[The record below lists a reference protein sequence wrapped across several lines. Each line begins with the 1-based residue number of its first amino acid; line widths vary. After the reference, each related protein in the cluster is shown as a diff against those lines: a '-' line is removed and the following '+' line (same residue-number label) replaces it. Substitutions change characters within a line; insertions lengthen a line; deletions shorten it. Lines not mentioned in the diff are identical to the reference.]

1 MFLREEEEEQ
11 KDIPDI
17 SDQEINQINQED
29 NNLSQNTNTNQ
40 IENNSDNNYLNS
52 KLTTKKWRVKLYRL
66 NAKGQWD
73 DCGIGF
79 VFCINNKDETG
90 KIINKLIMIN
100 ELTDEEMLN
109 IDLDKNTSDF
119 HNQRGTIMTWKTGD
133 EKGDDNIAISFQE
146 KEGVKEI
153 MKNIFISEGKNIN
166 DENIFMDSLSENCY
180 EVSIQ
185 NLPNLARELNFDMG
199 EQKLNLFINNLKNSD
214 CEFITQL
221 GELLKEE
228 EKKIENLK
236 TTASSSLSNNNINAN
251 ISIINDKNN
260 EASNNDKNIIINEN
274 NINNNLN
281 NEYNQ
286 QQIYKSLP
294 MENIHYIFT
303 IFKNLIL
310 IGDKD
315 LIEILIKDE
324 YYLITFGA
332 LEYDFEEM
340 KTVPHRIYFKNIV
353 KFENILNL
361 EDETLLKKINQ
372 NLRLTYL
379 RDTALSRLID
389 DNAIKAINLILQLN
403 HNDIIQFFLNDL
415 KYFEILFNQ
424 LQNEDINI
432 KKKACLFLS
441 ELIECSK
448 DVLQSRVTFC
458 ECLFEQ
464 GILPIIGKIIE
475 EKKNDEDENKNR
487 NIDNENN
494 LFDKKG
500 KLEIK
505 ELIRITA
512 VEIFINIL
520 TMIPSIILDYLK
532 KENDHKL
539 LKQITNIMLYS
550 EIFGIKYEISQIY
563 KTLIETQ
570 TKELTMDRMELF
582 AEPFQILL
590 NYLKK
595 PIGDNGEK
603 EIPHKKKLEIS
614 STKQLIIEI
623 LITWFS
629 LMNFNKQFWIDE
641 MKLNDII
648 TNLLEENDKI
658 INLHSIKLLKC
669 IIDYSDLFVC
679 DRIINEKLCNNL
691 AQLFNKNIKKNN
703 IIISCMMDFFES
715 LSKNKQIIFNNIMTY
730 QSDFFYQNKK
740 YFKNIL
746 LRYENKP
753 LPKRELINYLKNDY
767 KDNESLFL
775 YDFDFKDSGEIYD
788 GEDEKVIDYLTKKR
802 EREEYNDEFFDN
814 FTLEHDHKKYNSNND
829 YYNNRLIF
837 GNKDDN
843 FDNDN
848 ENDNDDDIKKNNFL
862 PDLRVNESHDSNNN
876 DDDEDNFHF

>member
-1 MFLREEEEEQ
+1 MNLKEVEE
-11 KDIPDI
+11 KDTPDI
-17 SDQEINQINQED
+17 SDQEINQINQEENKLIKYPYINVIED
-29 NNLSQNTNTNQ
+29 NSNNT
-40 IENNSDNNYLNS
+40 YLNS

-66 NAKGQWD
+66 NGEGQWD

-79 VFCINNKDETG
+79 VFCTINKDEKG

-100 ELTDEEMLN
+100 ELTEEEMLN

-133 EKGDDNIAISFQE
+133 DKGDDNIAISFQE

-166 DENIFMDSLSENCY
+166 DENIFMDYQSENNF

-185 NLPNLARELNFDMG
+185 NLPNLVRELNYDMG
-199 EQKLNLFINNLKNSD
+199 EQKLNIFINNLKSNN

-228 EKKIENLK
+228 EKIIENLK
-236 TTASSSLSNNNINAN
+236 TTASSSLSNNNINSN
-251 ISIINDKNN
+251 IINDKNN
-260 EASNNDKNIIINEN
+260 DKDNDIVNNNKNIIINEN
-274 NINNNLN
+274 NNINKNETN

-286 QQIYKSLP
+286 QQIYKTLP

-432 KKKACLFLS
+432 KKKSCQFLS

-448 DVLQSRVTFC
+448 DVLQSRTTFC

-464 GILPIIGKIIE
+464 GILSIIGKIIE
-475 EKKNDEDENKNR
+475 EKKNDN
-487 NIDNENN
+487 NIDIDNQNYI
-494 LFDKKG
+494 FDKKG
-500 KLEIK
+500 KLETK

-520 TMIPSIILDYLK
+520 TMIPNIILDYLK

-539 LKQITNIMLYS
+539 LKQITNIMLNS
-550 EIFGIKYEISQIY
+550 EIFGIKYEISQIF
-563 KTLIETQ
+563 KTLIEAQ
-570 TKELTMDRMELF
+570 IKEQTMDRMELF

-590 NYLKK
+590 NYLKI
-595 PIGDNGEK
+595 PILGDGDEGEK
-603 EIPHKKKLEIS
+603 NEISHNKKLVIS
-614 STKQLIIEI
+614 STKQIIIEI

-629 LMNFNKQFWIDE
+629 LMSFNKQFWIDE
-641 MKLNDII
+641 MKINEII

-658 INLHSIKLLKC
+658 INLHSIKLLRC
-669 IIDYSDLFVC
+669 IIDFSDIFVC
-679 DRIINEKLCNNL
+679 NRIINEK
-691 AQLFNKNIKKNN
+691 I
-703 IIISCMMDFFES
+703 
-715 LSKNKQIIFNNIMTY
+715 
-730 QSDFFYQNKK
+730 
-740 YFKNIL
+740 
-746 LRYENKP
+746 
-753 LPKRELINYLKNDY
+753 
-767 KDNESLFL
+767 
-775 YDFDFKDSGEIYD
+775 
-788 GEDEKVIDYLTKKR
+788 
-802 EREEYNDEFFDN
+802 
-814 FTLEHDHKKYNSNND
+814 
-829 YYNNRLIF
+829 
-837 GNKDDN
+837 
-843 FDNDN
+843 
-848 ENDNDDDIKKNNFL
+848 
-862 PDLRVNESHDSNNN
+862 
-876 DDDEDNFHF
+876 